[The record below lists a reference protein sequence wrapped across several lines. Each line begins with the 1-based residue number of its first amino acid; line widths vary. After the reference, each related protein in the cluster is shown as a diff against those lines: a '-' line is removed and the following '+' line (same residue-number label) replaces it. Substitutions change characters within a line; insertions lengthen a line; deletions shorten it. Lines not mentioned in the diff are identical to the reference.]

1 MWPGCASGSQPGRE
15 ANAPTLTSP
24 SAADAYLAILR
35 GAEQPSTRR
44 TDGRILRWIVTE
56 FGGNIA
62 PDINPDRFAA
72 WFTAQWGLTGN

>member
-15 ANAPTLTSP
+15 ADAPTLTSP
-24 SAADAYLAILR
+24 SADACLATLR
-35 GAEQPSTRR
+35 GAVAQHRR
-44 TDGRILRWIVTE
+44 TYGRILRWIVTE

-72 WFTAQWGLTGN
+72 WFTAQWGL

>member
-15 ANAPTLTSP
+15 ADAPTLTSP
-24 SAADAYLAILR
+24 
-35 GAEQPSTRR
+35 EQPSTRR
-44 TDGRILRWIVTE
+44 TYGRILRWIVTE